1 MHQAGVVPCFAVFWA
16 VLGLTVGCGSD
27 AVPGQGG
34 TPGEAGGTPAAGSGG
49 IASSGGTPGE
59 AGGTPAAGSG
69 GAASSGITSG
79 GGDRGDGGGGAGAG
93 GATGAGGTADGDC
106 AAPPA
111 FDPAL
116 LARCSGSKALTCSFG
131 GATGNYD
138 VTVLVGGKS
147 VVTAE
152 SRRFF
157 WEGSPADDP
166 QCVRFTVNVRKPEG
180 QPIQGGDPGIDG
192 LNLWIGGEAPDLQ
205 GVSVA
210 PADSSTVVVYLAG
223 DSTVCDQDPQLNL
236 QPRARFTGWGQRLP
250 AFFGPGISVTNY
262 ADSGEGT
269 AAFRTDGGALWDRI
283 SRGLKA
289 GDYVLVQLGH
299 NDKSTPAATYR
310 SRIEGIVDATKSA
323 RANPVLVS
331 PMVRNN
337 GEPLERQHI
346 YGDLNVRQVLL
357 QISRDKGIPFID
369 LMATSAEWVG
379 SIGRAEARAFYVDG
393 DATHS
398 NEEGARV
405 FAELVVEGIRA
416 QVPEL
421 AARLRAR
428 R

>member
-1 MHQAGVVPCFAVFWA
+1 MHQAAVVPCFAIFWA
-16 VLGLTVGCGSD
+16 VLGLAVGCGSD
-27 AVPGQGG
+27 AAQGQGG
-34 TPGEAGGTPAAGSGG
+34 TPGEAGGAPAAGSGG
-49 IASSGGTPGE
+49 AASSGGTPGE
-59 AGGTPAAGSG
+59 AGGAPAAGSG

-79 GGDRGDGGGGAGAG
+79 GGDGGDGEGAG
-93 GATGAGGTADGDC
+93 GATGAGGIAGGDC
-106 AAPPA
+106 TAPPA

-116 LARCSGSKALTCSFG
+116 LARCSGGEALTCSFG
-131 GATGNYD
+131 GPTGDYD
-138 VTVLVGGKS
+138 VTLLVGGKT

-180 QPIQGGDPGIDG
+180 QPIQDVDPGIDG
-192 LNLWIGGEAPDLQ
+192 LNLWIGGEAPDLR

-223 DSTVCDQDPQLNL
+223 DSTVCDQAPQLD
-236 QPRARFTGWGQRLP
+236 QEPHARFTGWGQRLP

-269 AAFRTDGGALWDRI
+269 AAFRTDGGVLWDRI

-289 GDYVLVQLGH
+289 GDYVFVQLGH
-299 NDKSTPAATYR
+299 NDKTTPGATYR

-337 GEPLERQHI
+337 GDPLERQHI
-346 YGDLNVRQVLL
+346 YNDLNVRQVLL
-357 QISRDKGIPFID
+357 QIARDKGIPFID
-369 LMATSAEWVG
+369 LMTASAAWVD
-379 SIGRAEARAFYVDG
+379 SIGRARARAFYVDG

-428 R
+428 DGEP